1 MRFAFVTHGPIE
13 KVSGNNLYN
22 RKLVD
27 HLRAQGH
34 TVEVVP
40 VPKRRFRERLLDN
53 FSAPLLQQLAAG
65 EFDLILQDSAVHAS
79 FAWLNLQIK
88 KHTKAPII
96 TIVHHLRSK
105 EDWGLLR
112 RLVFRRVEKDYFK
125 TVDRF
130 IFNSETT
137 KKAVHQMIGEAK
149 PYEVGYPAAD
159 HYQEDLEA
167 FTTIRDSRSGKL
179 KMIFV
184 GSIIERKGLDVLLMA
199 LKQVPAGKWELD
211 IVGDPTVDRKYVEK
225 LHKFVEEIPRL
236 RTAIN
241 FLGPLSQRDL
251 AIRYSINH
259 VLVVPSTYDGFGNV
273 YLEGMG
279 FGLPAVATS
288 AGAASEIITHLENGL
303 LLSVNDPNTLARAIK
318 LLINDRKFLAEM
330 SENALQTYEKFPTW
344 AETCT
349 KVEAFLLE
357 IAGDR

>member
-1 MRFAFVTHGPIE
+1 MHFAFVTHGPIE

-22 RKLVD
+22 RKLLE
-27 HLRAQGH
+27 HLQAQGH
-34 TVEVVP
+34 TVEVVA
-40 VPKRRFRERLLDN
+40 VPKRRFRERLRDN

-65 EFDLILQDSAVHAS
+65 DFDLILQDSAVHAS
-79 FAWLNLQIK
+79 FAWLNVQIK
-88 KHTKAPII
+88 KQTNTPII
-96 TIVHHLRSK
+96 SIVHHLRSK

-112 RLVFRRVEKDYFK
+112 RFIFRRVEKDYLK
-125 TVDRF
+125 TIDGFV
-130 IFNSETT
+130 FNSETT
-137 KKAVHQMIGEAK
+137 KQAVQQMVGIK
-149 PYEVGYPAAD
+149 QPNVVGYPAAD
-159 HYQEDLEA
+159 HFKDDLEA

-211 IVGDPTVDRKYVEK
+211 IVGDPTVDRKYVSK
-225 LHKFVEEIPRL
+225 LHKFIEEIPRL
-236 RTAIN
+236 RTAIT

-259 VLVVPSTYDGFGNV
+259 VLVVPSTYDGFGIV

-288 AGAASEIITHLENGL
+288 AGAAAEIITHLENGF
-303 LLSVNDPNTLARAIK
+303 LLSANDPNTLARAIK

-349 KVEAFLLE
+349 KVEAFLMKV
-357 IAGDR
+357 AG

>member
-1 MRFAFVTHGPIE
+1 MRFVFVSHGPIE
-13 KVSGNNLYN
+13 KISGNNLYN
-22 RKLVD
+22 RKLVE
-27 HLRAQGH
+27 HLRVQGH
-34 TVEVVP
+34 KVDIVP
-40 VPKRRFRERLLDN
+40 IPKRRFRERLKDN
-53 FSAPLLQQLAAG
+53 FSAPILQYLVSDQ
-65 EFDLILQDSAVHAS
+65 FDVILQDSAVHAS

-88 KHTKAPII
+88 KRTKAPII

-125 TVDRF
+125 TVDGF
-130 IFNSETT
+130 VFNSETT
-137 KKAVHQMIGEAK
+137 KEAVHQMIRETK
-149 PYEVGYPAAD
+149 PYEIGYPAAD
-159 HYQEDLEA
+159 HYKEDLEA

-211 IVGDPTVDRKYVEK
+211 IVGDPTVDRKYVAK
-225 LHKFVEEIPRL
+225 LHKFIEEIPRL
-236 RTAIN
+236 RTAIT
-241 FLGPLSQRDL
+241 FLGPLSQREL

-259 VLVVPSTYDGFGNV
+259 VLVVPSTYDGFGIV

-318 LLINDRKFLAEM
+318 LLINDRKFLVEM
-330 SENALQTYEKFPTW
+330 SENALLTYEKFPTW

-349 KVEAFLLE
+349 KVEAFL
-357 IAGDR
+357 IKVAG